1 MELLL
6 HKGEML
12 ALENNRCGRLVQC
25 GDGILWITQEGDWR
39 DHFLRRGESFESLR
53 PGRIVISALADCRLH
68 LAQEPAAKT
77 ARSDHYFR
85 LKSAG

>member
-6 HKGEML
+6 RKGEML
-12 ALENNRCGRLVQC
+12 ALENNRCGHLVQC

-39 DHFLRRGESFESLR
+39 DHFLHRGESFESLR

-68 LAQEPAAKT
+68 LAQEPAAKS
-77 ARSDHYFR
+77 ARADRPFR
-85 LKSAG
+85 LSSVG